1 MNNDLDRIIHTLLE
15 KYGFFDSEKCT
26 EIDIP
31 IGFIYNFGP
40 YIAMSERY
48 KEVSDKLS
56 RHNKIF
62 SYMQLCAALC
72 KNGYGT
78 CAEVKKSIKETVMES
93 AKLKDP
99 VMIDVISNKAKGL
112 ISYIRD
118 YQYKHNILESA
129 MINTAPI
136 VPYAGEN
143 IKKTWIGDEDGKV
156 MNRSTSELIY
166 ASEFSNR
173 LKETSDWVSLAN
185 HYFNK
190 YAFHILQHTD
200 YTVVPGTDIRIDR
213 LLQRNNDHPEDEAV
227 KFYYFLAYAI
237 FSKMESETAISYL
250 DSVASFPKKVFEST
264 DLNSMLK
271 AMHSQIEIDPEMTA
285 NEFWDQMGMTE
296 DDYYKIDELVDHAN
310 AKDEYEIT
318 FDIQQ
323 MISFIYNHR
332 YMVCDEYT
340 NRRFLDEAKDVEVGN
355 VSYYRDNMMSV
366 LVNNKY
372 LVIPYLDIAR
382 DYTMHLLCMD
392 REGQIF
398 IKDEIKFD

>member
-40 YIAMSERY
+40 YIVMSERY
-48 KEVSDKLS
+48 KEITKKLA
-56 RHNKIF
+56 RHNNIF

-78 CAEVKKSIKETVMES
+78 CAQVKKNIKETVMES

-99 VMIDVISNKAKGL
+99 TMIEVISNKAKGL
-112 ISYIRD
+112 ITYIRD
-118 YQYKHNILESA
+118 YQYKNNILESA

-136 VPYAGEN
+136 VPYAGETL
-143 IKKTWIGDEDGKV
+143 KKNWIGDEDGAV
-156 MNRSTSELIY
+156 MNQSASELIY
-166 ASEFSNR
+166 ASNFMKLLNSN
-173 LKETSDWVSLAN
+173 EDWEALIN
-185 HYFNK
+185 HYFNT
-190 YAFHILQHTD
+190 YAFHILQHTE
-200 YTVVPGTDIRIDR
+200 YTIIPGSNIGIDR
-213 LLQRNNDHPEDEAV
+213 LLQRNNDHSEDEAV
-227 KFYYFLAYAI
+227 KFYYFLSYVL
-237 FSKMESETAISYL
+237 FSNMQRENVISYL
-250 DSVASFPKKVFEST
+250 NSVGSFPKKVFEST
-264 DLNSMLK
+264 DLTAMLK
-271 AMHSQIEIDPEMTA
+271 AMHSQIEIDPEMAA

-296 DDYYKIDELVDHAN
+296 NDYYKIDELVDQAN

-332 YMVCDEYT
+332 YIVCDEYT

-372 LVIPYLDIAR
+372 LVIPYLDIAK

-398 IKDEIKFD
+398 VKDEIKFD